1 MVQRDSHIPV
11 TLAVHFVAPQC
22 MAMAKCVCSGTPTV
36 GEKAET

>member
-11 TLAVHFVAPQC
+11 TPTVHF
-22 MAMAKCVCSGTPTV
+22 MAMAACICSGMQPV